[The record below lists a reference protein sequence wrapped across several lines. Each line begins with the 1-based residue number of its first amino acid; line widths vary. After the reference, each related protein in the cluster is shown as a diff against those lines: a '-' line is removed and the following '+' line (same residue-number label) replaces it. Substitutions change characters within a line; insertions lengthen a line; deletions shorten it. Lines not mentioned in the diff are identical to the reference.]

1 MQLELGDVLG
11 GRDMSLSTLLA
22 LQQSPLLWAAYGTL
36 PAQKEPTPEP
46 QPETPEPQ
54 PQPEDNTP
62 QPENSLTEGLTFADN
77 VAETVCLAVVGD
89 GDVLEHCTGLSLLH
103 ILIVADK

>member
-1 MQLELGDVLG
+1 MKKFLRRSGAALLAACTVWVVAATVESRSLPAAAEAMRESFQLPKALVQLELGDVLG

-46 QPETPEPQ
+46 QPETPEQ
-54 PQPEDNTP
+54 IGRASCRER
-62 QPENSLTEGLTFADN
+62 
-77 VAETVCLAVVGD
+77 V
-89 GDVLEHCTGLSLLH
+89 
-103 ILIVADK
+103 